1 MVKHGSKK
9 QIIYCITNY
18 NIVTRNTRATYNIG
32 EILMIRVGITG
43 QPGFVGSHLYNY
55 LGLQKNIERIPCDDA
70 FFQDETALR
79 HFVRQCDVIVHLAA
93 MNRHPDQQVIYDT
106 NVLLVRQLITAME
119 AESVTPHVLFSSS
132 TQEDKDN
139 LYGASKRE
147 GRRLLDEWAA
157 RSGGKFTGL
166 VIPNVFGP
174 FGRPNYNSM
183 VATFCHKLT
192 HEETPEVIV
201 DSTVK
206 LIYIGDLCREILTVI
221 TGEIKHNPYY
231 VPHNAEKKV
240 TEILAL
246 LINYKKQYYDTGIVP
261 HLTDRFEQNL
271 FNTFVCYID
280 HRKYYPRQLK
290 LNTDERGSFVETIK
304 LDHAGGQVSFSTT
317 RPGITRGNHYHTRK
331 FERFAVI
338 KGNARLQLRRI
349 GSTEVLNF
357 DIDADACPAYVDMP
371 IWYTHN
377 ITNTG
382 NDTVY
387 TIFWINE
394 FFDPADSDTFLEKV

>member
-1 MVKHGSKK
+1 
-9 QIIYCITNY
+9 
-18 NIVTRNTRATYNIG
+18 
-32 EILMIRVGITG
+32 MIKVGITG

-55 LGLQKNIERIPCDDA
+55 LGLHKDIERIPCDDA
-70 FFQDETALR
+70 FFQDESSLLN
-79 HFVRQCDVIVHLAA
+79 FVSQCDVIVHLAA
-93 MNRHPDQQVIYDT
+93 MNRHPDMQVIYDT
-106 NVLLVRQLITAME
+106 NIKLVTQLIDAME
-119 AESVTPHVLFSSS
+119 KANVTPHVLFSSS
-132 TQEDKDN
+132 TQEEKDN

-147 GRRLLDEWAA
+147 GRHLLDEWAT

-192 HEETPEVIV
+192 HGETPEVLV
-201 DSTVK
+201 DSSVK
-206 LIYIGDLCREILTVI
+206 LIYVGDLCREILCVI
-221 TGEIKHNPYY
+221 KGSVTDNPYY

-240 TEILAL
+240 TEILSL
-246 LINYKKQYYDTGIVP
+246 LIKYKEQYFDNGIVSYIA
-261 HLTDRFEQNL
+261 DNFEQSL

-280 HRKYYPRQLK
+280 HQKYYPRRLK

-304 LDHAGGQVSFSTT
+304 LDHIGGQVSFSTT
-317 RPGITRGNHYHTRK
+317 HAGITRGNHYHTRK

-338 KGNARLQLRRI
+338 KGKARLQLRRI
-349 GSTEVLNF
+349 GSDEVLNF
-357 DIDADACPAYVDMP
+357 EIDADTCPAYVDMP
-371 IWYTHN
+371 IWYSHN

-382 NDTVY
+382 TDTVY

-394 FFDPADSDTFLEKV
+394 FYNPADGDTFFENV